1 MTSCDS
7 MYVSKQVGIPTN
19 SRDQN
24 EQINIFFSLIYLWR
38 SLFFYYVR
46 SLIRSLYVC

>member
-1 MTSCDS
+1 

-24 EQINIFFSLIYLWR
+24 EQIKIFFFIN
-38 SLFFYYVR
+38 LFVAFVIFYYVR

>member
-1 MTSCDS
+1 

-24 EQINIFFSLIYLWR
+24 EQINIFFSLIYLSS
-38 SLFFYYVR
+38 SLFFIMYVR